1 MLKRIER
8 HSYKGN
14 HIVGTR
20 IVIFEPYSYS
30 DINLVMSLL
39 KLKLTPD
46 LLSRKKLM
54 YRQDTLTNKYYGH
67 CYHSTQAL
75 YYLMDTDQLVPM
87 KGKDYRGET
96 HWWLQ
101 DDDKIY
107 DVTADQYYS
116 LYNYVSLFFLA
127 FLFSSTLFRNSSS
140 GVNTTGPSA
149 ILSSN
154 SSNNGSFSFMN
165 LFVMILYCMI
175 ISQLCQDICI
185 I

>member
-54 YRQDTLTNKYYGH
+54 YPQDKLTNKYYGH

-75 YYLMDTDQLVPM
+75 YYLMDTDKLVPM
-87 KGKDYRGET
+87 SGKDYRSEV
-96 HWWLQ
+96 HWWLA
-101 DDDKIY
+101 DEEKIY
-107 DVTADQYYS
+107 DATANQYLDKGQIPPYNEGKRSKWYGWKQRPHQSS
-116 LYNYVSLFFLA
+116 LALTIRVLGDRL
-127 FLFSSTLFRNSSS
+127 
-140 GVNTTGPSA
+140 
-149 ILSSN
+149 
-154 SSNNGSFSFMN
+154 
-165 LFVMILYCMI
+165 
-175 ISQLCQDICI
+175 ISDETSC
-185 I
+185 

>member
-1 MLKRIER
+1 MQKKIER
-8 HSYKGN
+8 HRYKDN
-14 HIVGTR
+14 
-20 IVIFEPYSYS
+20 VIFETRTLVFESYPYS

-39 KLKLTPD
+39 RLKLTPD

-75 YYLMDTDQLVPM
+75 YYLMDTDKLVPM

-107 DVTADQYYS
+107 DVTADQ
-116 LYNYVSLFFLA
+116 
-127 FLFSSTLFRNSSS
+127 
-140 GVNTTGPSA
+140 
-149 ILSSN
+149 
-154 SSNNGSFSFMN
+154 
-165 LFVMILYCMI
+165 
-175 ISQLCQDICI
+175 
-185 I
+185 